1 MSSRKPATLW
11 TFLALLLFL
20 AGPVVANV
28 ITSPSDD
35 RSYVAYQ
42 LENGLQV
49 LLISD
54 PHTDKAAAALDVRVG
69 SGSDPKERLGLA
81 HLLEHMLFLGTE
93 QYPEAGE
100 YQAFIQQ
107 HGGSDNAYTMPDH
120 TNYYFDIQ
128 PQYLRDALE
137 RFSQFFVA
145 PLFNPSFVE
154 RERGVIHAEFSAK
167 LQSDGRRYLAARR
180 QAFDPRHPESSFAVG
195 DENTLADREGDPV
208 REDLVDFY
216 EAHYRTESMNLVVL
230 GRESTDLLRDW
241 VEELFED
248 VPVGQV
254 IAPQTEVPIY
264 PLGAL
269 PLLQKINPVKEI
281 RQAVFSFAI
290 PSALD
295 EYAAKPLSYIAS
307 LLGDEGPGSLLA
319 LLKEYGWAEG
329 LSAGGGLSYEDYG
342 TFEITISL
350 TDSGLENYQRIGT
363 WLFALIR
370 QIREE
375 GVASWVFDEQ
385 RKLAEIDFRFRED
398 VEAYTLVRA
407 FAARMH
413 DYPVQDLYYAPYRY
427 DEFNK
432 ELILSYLD
440 RLQPRNLHLLLIGP
454 ELETDQV
461 EDHYGVHYSLEAL
474 PGDVLEGWSDLSTNP
489 DLYLPK
495 PNPFI
500 AVDLE
505 LRQEQPE
512 ASKPTRIDIQDGF
525 TLWFDHDTSYG
536 SPRGNFYVSIRS
548 PLARTTPKEAVLTDL
563 YAAVV
568 ADQLNAFSYPAQ
580 LAGLGFELY
589 DHQRGFTLKIS
600 GYTDKQAVLLET
612 ILAALRFPDVTSE
625 RFDRLRDNLV
635 RRLRNLAL
643 ERPYGQV
650 IADLRRLLLDT
661 IWWPDTKIEATEAV
675 TPEDLEAFVPR
686 LLESVESVA
695 LAHGNY
701 TREEAL
707 SLAALVA
714 GALLENKSAVAV
726 PHGRVI
732 RLAASETRVRT
743 LPIDHPD
750 AVVALY
756 LQGASR
762 KLSDRA
768 RFYLAGQVLNAP
780 FYQSLRTEQQMGYFV
795 LCGAMD
801 MMQLPGLVF
810 VVQSPNQTPD
820 VIEAAMNEFLQVY
833 GSSLDTM
840 TDTEF
845 EQHRSS
851 LVSDVMRQEE
861 KLRDR
866 SGRYWL
872 EIDRK
877 DYEFDSRERLAAA
890 INEVSLA
897 DFRQFFQTSVLDPG
911 HPRLVVRSFGAVKG
925 AETALPRNEIVD
937 PLAFRSS
944 HGRFLPADE

>member
-1 MSSRKPATLW
+1 MSFQKPATIW
-11 TFLALLLFL
+11 TFLALILFL
-20 AGPVVANV
+20 AGPAASDV
-28 ITSPSDD
+28 ITSPSDNRD
-35 RSYVAYQ
+35 YLAYQ
-42 LENGLQV
+42 LKNGLRV

-54 PHTDKAAAALDVRVG
+54 PDTDKSAAALDVQVG
-69 SGSDPKERLGLA
+69 SGSDPEERPGLA

-128 PQYLRDALE
+128 PQYLRGALE

-145 PLFNPSFVE
+145 PLFDPRFVE
-154 RERGVIHAEFSAK
+154 RERNVVHAEFSAK

-195 DENTLADREGDPV
+195 DETTLADHEGDSV
-208 REDLVDFY
+208 REDLVRFY
-216 EAHYRTESMNLVVL
+216 ELQYRADSMTLVIL

-241 VEELFED
+241 AEELFKG
-248 VPVGQV
+248 VPAGRDIIPEV
-254 IAPQTEVPIY
+254 EVPIY
-264 PLGAL
+264 PLGTL
-269 PLLQKINPVKEI
+269 PLFQKINPVKEI

-295 EYAAKPLSYIAS
+295 EYSAKPLSYIAN

-319 LLKEYGWAEG
+319 LLKERGWAEG
-329 LSAGGGLSYEDYG
+329 LSAGGGLTYETYG
-342 TFEITISL
+342 TFEVTISL
-350 TDSGLENYQRIGT
+350 TESGLKNYQRIGA
-363 WLFALIR
+363 WLFALVRKIR
-370 QIREE
+370 DE

-385 RKLAEIDFRFRED
+385 QKLAEIDFRFRED

-413 DYPVQDLYYAPYRY
+413 DYPIQDLYYAPYRY
-427 DEFNK
+427 DKFNK

-440 RLQPRNLHLLLIGP
+440 RLQPPNLHLLLIGP
-454 ELETDQV
+454 ELETDQI
-461 EDHYGVHYSLEAL
+461 EAHYEVHYSLEAL
-474 PGDVLEGWSDLSTNP
+474 PGDLLEDWSDLSTNP

-500 AVDLE
+500 AVDLA

-512 ASKPTRIDIQDGF
+512 VSKPVRIDVQEGF

-568 ADQLNAFSYPAQ
+568 ADQLNSFSYPAQ

-600 GYTDKQAVLLET
+600 GYTGKQAVLLEK
-612 ILAALRFPDVTSE
+612 ILAALRFPEITSE
-625 RFDRLRDNLV
+625 RFVRLRDNLV

-643 ERPYGQV
+643 ERPYGQT
-650 IADLRRLLLDT
+650 ISDLRRLLLDT
-661 IWWPDTKIEATEAV
+661 IWWPDAKIEAAEAA
-675 TPEDLEAFVPR
+675 TPEALKVFVPR

-714 GALLENKSAVAV
+714 EELLKNKRAVAV

-732 RLAASETRVRT
+732 RLETSEMRVRT

-750 AVVALY
+750 AVLALY
-756 LQGASR
+756 LQGTSR

-801 MMQLPGLVF
+801 VMQFPGLVF
-810 VVQSPNQTPD
+810 VVQSPSQTPD
-820 VIEAAMNEFLQVY
+820 DIEAAMNAFLQSY
-833 GSSLDTM
+833 GPSLDAM
-840 TDTEF
+840 TDTQF

-890 INEVSLA
+890 INEVSLD
-897 DFRQFFQTSVLDPG
+897 DFRKFFQTSVLDPVR
-911 HPRLVVRSFGAVKG
+911 PRLVVRSFGTVKG

-937 PLAFRSS
+937 PLVFRSS
-944 HGRFLPADE
+944 HGRVLPFNE

>member
-1 MSSRKPATLW
+1 MSSRKPATFW
-11 TFLALLLFL
+11 TSLALLLFVG
-20 AGPVVANV
+20 GPAVANV

-35 RSYVAYQ
+35 RGYLAYQ

-49 LLISD
+49 LVISD

-69 SGSDPKERLGLA
+69 SGSDPEERLGLA

-145 PLFNPSFVE
+145 PLLNPKFVA
-154 RERGVIHAEFSAK
+154 RERSVVHAEFSAK

-195 DENTLADREGDPV
+195 DEITLADREGDLV

-216 EAHYRTESMNLVVL
+216 EAHYRAESMTLVVL
-230 GRESTDLLRDW
+230 GREPTELLRNW
-241 VEELFED
+241 VEELFKG
-248 VPVGQV
+248 VPAGQV
-254 IAPQTEVPIY
+254 IAPQPEVPIY
-264 PLGAL
+264 PLETL

-295 EYAAKPLSYIAS
+295 EYAAKPLSYIAN

-319 LLKEYGWAEG
+319 LLKEHGWAEG
-329 LSAGGGLSYEDYG
+329 LSAGGGLSYETYG
-342 TFEITISL
+342 TFEVTISL
-350 TDSGLENYQRIGT
+350 TESGLENYPRIGG
-363 WLFALIR
+363 WLFSLIR
-370 QIREE
+370 KIRDE
-375 GVASWVFDEQ
+375 GVASWVFNEQ
-385 RKLAEIDFRFRED
+385 RKLAEVDFRFRED

-413 DYPVQDLYYAPYRY
+413 DYPIQDLYYAPYRY
-427 DEFNK
+427 DKFNR

-454 ELETDQV
+454 ELETGQV
-461 EDHYGVHYSLEAL
+461 EAHYGVHYSLDAL
-474 PGDVLEGWSDLSTNP
+474 PGDLLEGWSDPLINP

-505 LRQEQPE
+505 LRQERPE
-512 ASKPTRIDIQDGF
+512 ISKPIRINTQDGF

-548 PLARTTPKEAVLTDL
+548 PLARTTPKQAVLTDL
-563 YAAVV
+563 YAAIVT
-568 ADQLNAFSYPAQ
+568 DQLNAFSYPAQ
-580 LAGLGFELY
+580 IAGLGFELY

-612 ILAALRFPDVTSE
+612 ILAALRVPEVTPE
-625 RFDRLRDNLV
+625 RFNRLRDNLV

-643 ERPYGQV
+643 ERPYGQA
-650 IADLRRLLLDT
+650 ISDLRRLLLDT
-661 IWWPDTKIEATEAV
+661 IWWPDAKIEAAKTV
-675 TPEDLEAFVPR
+675 TPEALEAFIPQ
-686 LLESVESVA
+686 LLGSVESVA

-707 SLAALVA
+707 SLSALVA
-714 GALLENKSAVAV
+714 EELLGNKRIVAV

-732 RLAASETRVRT
+732 RLAASETRVQT
-743 LPIDHPD
+743 LTIDHPD
-750 AVVALY
+750 AVLALY
-756 LQGASR
+756 LQGSSR

-795 LCGAMD
+795 LCGAMN
-801 MMQLPGLVF
+801 MMQVPGLVF

-820 VIEAAMNEFLQVY
+820 VIETAMNEFLQSY
-833 GSSLDTM
+833 GASLGIM
-840 TDTEF
+840 TDAEF

-851 LVSDVMRQEE
+851 LISDVMRQEE

-872 EIDRK
+872 EIDRE

-890 INEVSLA
+890 INEVSL
-897 DFRQFFQTSVLDPG
+897 DNFRQFFKKSVLDSTR
-911 HPRLVVRSFGAVKG
+911 PRLVVRSFGAVKG

>member
-1 MSSRKPATLW
+1 MSLRKPATLW
-11 TFLALLLFL
+11 TFLVLILFL
-20 AGPVVANV
+20 VGPVASDV
-28 ITSPSDD
+28 ITSPSDNRD
-35 RSYVAYQ
+35 YLPHQ
-42 LENGLQV
+42 LKNGLRV

-54 PHTDKAAAALDVRVG
+54 PDTDKSAAALDVRVG
-69 SGSDPKERLGLA
+69 SGSDPAERPGLA

-128 PQYLRDALE
+128 PQYLRGALE

-145 PLFNPSFVE
+145 PLLNPSFVE
-154 RERGVIHAEFSAK
+154 RERSVVHAEFSTK

-180 QAFDPRHPESSFAVG
+180 QAFDPEHPESGFAVG
-195 DENTLADREGDPV
+195 NENTLADREGDLV
-208 REDLVDFY
+208 REDLAGFY
-216 EAHYRTESMNLVVL
+216 ETHYRAESMNLVVL

-241 VEELFED
+241 VEKLFEG
-248 VPVGQV
+248 VPAGKT
-254 IAPQTEVPIY
+254 IAPEAEVPIY
-264 PLGAL
+264 PHGAL
-269 PLLQKINPVKEI
+269 PLLQKITPVKEI

-319 LLKEYGWAEG
+319 LLKEHGWADG
-329 LSAGGGLSYEDYG
+329 LSAGGGLTYETYG
-342 TFEITISL
+342 TFEVTISL
-350 TDSGLENYQRIGT
+350 TESGLDNYQLIGT
-363 WLFALIR
+363 WLFALIQ
-370 QIREE
+370 QIRDE

-413 DYPVQDLYYAPYRY
+413 DYPVEDLYYAPYRY
-427 DEFNK
+427 DNFNR

-474 PGDVLEGWSDLSTNP
+474 PDDVFESWSDLSPNP

-500 AVDLE
+500 AEDLE
-505 LRQEQPE
+505 LRHEEPGV
-512 ASKPTRIDIQDGF
+512 SKPTPIEIQDGF

-548 PLARTTPKEAVLTDL
+548 PFARTTPKEAVLTDL

-568 ADQLNAFSYPAQ
+568 VDQLNAFSYPAQ

-612 ILAALRFPDVTSE
+612 IIAALQVPEVTSE

-635 RRLRNLAL
+635 RRLRNVAL

-650 IADLRRLLLDT
+650 IAELRRLLLDS
-661 IWWPDTKIEATEAV
+661 IWWPDAKIEAAESA
-675 TPEDLEAFVPR
+675 TPEALEAFVSQ
-686 LLESVESVA
+686 LLGSVESVA

-701 TREEAL
+701 TRKEVL
-707 SLAALVA
+707 SLSALVA
-714 GALLENKSAVAV
+714 GELLGNSRAVAV
-726 PHGRVI
+726 PHGQVI
-732 RLAASETRVRT
+732 RLAAGETRVRT

-750 AVVALY
+750 AVLALY

-780 FYQSLRTEQQMGYFV
+780 FYQSLRTKQQMGYFV

-801 MMQLPGLVF
+801 IMQLPGLVF

-820 VIEAAMNEFLQVY
+820 IIEAAITEFLQGY
-833 GSSLDTM
+833 KASLDMM

-866 SGRYWL
+866 SGRYWV

-877 DYEFDSRERLAAA
+877 DYEFDSRERLSEK
-890 INEVSLA
+890 INEVSLD
-897 DFRQFFQTSVLDPG
+897 DFRQFFQTSVLNPSR
-911 HPRLVVRSFGAVKG
+911 PRLVVRSFGEAKG
-925 AETALPRNEIVD
+925 TGSALPRNEIVD
-937 PLAFRSS
+937 PLAFRSTQS
-944 HGRFLPADE
+944 LFLPVDE